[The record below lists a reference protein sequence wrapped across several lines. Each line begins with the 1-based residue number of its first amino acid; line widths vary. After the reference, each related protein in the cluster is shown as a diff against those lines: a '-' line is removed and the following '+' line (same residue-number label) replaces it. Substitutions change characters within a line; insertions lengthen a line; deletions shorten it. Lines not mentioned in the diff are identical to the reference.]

1 MYDDDEQEED
11 EEVVNVYYVDEL
23 VEEEEEEEPDLVNEA
38 FLAKGREDRAFV
50 DAQAREYD
58 ERKQE
63 KRKEVTRLKQ
73 SILSMKSSLAKKEH
87 ELKLLSIAVDKDRYL
102 ETRARVVREREE
114 ATETAEE
121 KHERVLADELKEI
134 EIRNA
139 RETRARQEE
148 VLTQEV
154 KALKQ
159 TIDETVRRVA
169 MLEQEILRS

>member
-11 EEVVNVYYVDEL
+11 EVVNVYYVDE
-23 VEEEEEEEPDLVNEA
+23 VIEEEEEEEPDITSEA

-63 KRKEVTRLKQ
+63 KRKEVVRLKQ
-73 SILSMKSSLAKKEH
+73 SILAMKSSCAKKER
-87 ELKLLSIAVDKDRYL
+87 ELKTLSIAVEKDRYL

-139 RETRARQEE
+139 RESRAKQEE
-148 VLTQEV
+148 SLTQEI

-159 TIDETVRRVA
+159 SIDEAVRRVA

>member
-11 EEVVNVYYVDEL
+11 EVVNVYYVDE
-23 VEEEEEEEPDLVNEA
+23 VIEEEEEEEPDITSEA

-73 SILSMKSSLAKKEH
+73 SILSMKSTLAKKEH
-87 ELKLLSIAVDKDRYL
+87 ELKLLSIAVDKDQYL

-139 RETRARQEE
+139 REARARQEE